1 MEKKH
6 NRFNFVFLPKENTP
20 KTNINNIRVTNYNIL
35 SQSLLPHSISPHI
48 KSSSNKTCL
57 KWPYRKQLLLSQLNE
72 LNSDIIFLE
81 EYEHSSLF
89 NEQLCTSKYDVFN
102 YNILILL

>member
-6 NRFNFVFLPKENTP
+6 SRFNFVFLPKENIP
-20 KTNINNIRVTNYNIL
+20 KPNINNIRVTNYNIL

-48 KSSSNKTCL
+48 KSSSNKTFL

-81 EYEHSSLF
+81 EYEHSSSF
-89 NEQLCTSKYDVFN
+89 NDQLCTSKYDVFN
-102 YNILILL
+102 YNILIIL